1 MKFFRLDTKLT
12 KSDCEKL
19 LDSLSAI
26 EIEELSSL
34 DIISEDIEYNGYVSS
49 YIICNDYTIAKCE
62 NFLSQKGID
71 FIKNEISQEI
81 LTGKISLKN
90 TPFEIQT
97 EKYIEQFLTID
108 VVLDKI
114 NQFGIDSLTELDKN
128 CLKKI

>member
-12 KSDCEKL
+12 KLDCEKL
-19 LDSLSAI
+19 LDSLSSI

-81 LTGKISLKN
+81 LTGKIS
-90 TPFEIQT
+90 
-97 EKYIEQFLTID
+97 
-108 VVLDKI
+108 
-114 NQFGIDSLTELDKN
+114 FGMDSLTELDKN